1 MDEQFS
7 RIELLYGHEAIEKL
21 KNSRVLIF
29 GVGGVGGFCVEALIR
44 SGIGHIDIVDNDQVA
59 VSNLNRQII
68 ATKDTIGRDKVDV
81 MEERI
86 LSINPDCEVVKHK
99 CFYLPETR
107 DEFDFSMYDYV
118 IDAIDTVT
126 GKIDIIVR
134 CDELGIPVI
143 SAMGAGNKIHPSM
156 FEVADI
162 YETSVCPLAKVMRR
176 ELKKRGV
183 KKCKVVYS
191 KEEALKPLN
200 LGESESAAGPRKK
213 ATPGSTAFSPSVA
226 GLIMASEVI
235 NDLTGKNS

>member
-1 MDEQFS
+1 MDEQFL

-21 KNSRVLIF
+21 KNSRVLVF

-68 ATKDTIGRDKVDV
+68 ATRDSIGRDKVDV

-86 LSINPDCEVVKHK
+86 LSINPDCEVTKYK

-107 DEFDFSMYDYV
+107 DEFDFSKYDYV

-126 GKIDIIVR
+126 GKIDIIVC
-134 CDELGIPVI
+134 CDELEIPVI

-191 KEEALKPLN
+191 KEEAIKPVEVCS
-200 LGESESAAGPRKK
+200 GEDGPRKK

-235 NDLTGKNS
+235 NDLTGKN